1 MAVSQSMSI
10 LKTQAA
16 NEIIISKQEIAPMV
30 TMNFLIFLIMTK
42 SPNKEQI
49 EDPTLETSKLN
60 GQHINKTLMKEKRW
74 RW

>member
-1 MAVSQSMSI
+1 MSM

-16 NEIIISKQEIAPMV
+16 NEIINSKQKIAPMV

-42 SPNKEQI
+42 SPNIEET

-60 GQHINKTLMKEKRW
+60 GQNKNKILRKEKR
-74 RW
+74 